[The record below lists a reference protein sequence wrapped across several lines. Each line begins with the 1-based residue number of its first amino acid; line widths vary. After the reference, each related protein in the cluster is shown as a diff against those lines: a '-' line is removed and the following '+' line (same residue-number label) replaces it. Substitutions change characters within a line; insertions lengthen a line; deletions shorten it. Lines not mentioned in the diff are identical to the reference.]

1 MTWVSEIEPQ
11 AMKVFDSI
19 VKERIAVKPG
29 EHVLIVG
36 DVDTE
41 LELISAFI
49 QSIIKVGGIYT
60 ITIQPNGG

>member
-1 MTWVSEIEPQ
+1 MTWDREIDPQ

-36 DVDTE
+36 DADT
-41 LELISAFI
+41 
-49 QSIIKVGGIYT
+49 
-60 ITIQPNGG
+60 